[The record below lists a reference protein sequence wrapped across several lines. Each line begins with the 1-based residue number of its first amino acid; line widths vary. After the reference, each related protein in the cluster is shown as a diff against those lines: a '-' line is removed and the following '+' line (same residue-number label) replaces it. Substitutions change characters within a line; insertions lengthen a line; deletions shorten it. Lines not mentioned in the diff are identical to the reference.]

1 MPATHKV
8 AIIGAGFG
16 GLGMG
21 MRLREAGENSF
32 VILEKEARL
41 GGTWRDNAYPGAAC
55 DVPSHL
61 YSFTDEPNPDWS
73 HVFAPQAEILSYM
86 ERLAERR
93 GLLPH
98 LRCNAE
104 VTGAAWDD
112 EAQLWRVSVAGGETV
127 TARILIPAWGQL
139 NRPSYPRIEGLE
151 SFAGPAFH
159 SARWREDVALAGRR
173 VGCIGSAASAVQL
186 VPPVA
191 EEAAHLTVFQRSPN
205 WIAPR
210 MNRAYAEEE
219 LAAWRADPALLRASR
234 EAMFTERDDRF
245 AKVQLGTHLA
255 EEVRAVALAHLEA
268 QVPDPALRAKLTPD
282 YPVGC
287 RRILVS
293 DDYYPALMRP
303 DVELVTERIARIV
316 PEGVVTADGALHRCD
331 VLVHA
336 TGFETH
342 SFLGANDITGR
353 GGQSLRARWEKGA
366 EAYLGMTV
374 PGFPNMFFLYGPN
387 TNLGHNSILMMLEAQ
402 FRYILQAMEILEAE
416 GAAALDL
423 RPAALT
429 RFSTELQRALEGAAW
444 SGGCTS
450 WYKTAEGRIVNN
462 WSGTV
467 AAYQDRTAR
476 LAREDYETLVPQR
489 QAVAAAPA

>member
-1 MPATHKV
+1 MPPAYRV
-8 AIIGAGFG
+8 VIIGAGFG

-21 MRLREAGENSF
+21 MRLREAGEESF

-61 YSFTDEPNPDWS
+61 YSFMDEPNPDWS
-73 HVFAPQAEILSYM
+73 QVFAPQAEILTYM

-104 VTGAAWDD
+104 VAGAAWDD
-112 EAQLWRVSVAGGETV
+112 AEMLWRISLADGETV
-127 TARILIPAWGQL
+127 TARILIAAWGQL
-139 NRPSYPRIEGLE
+139 NRPSYPEIEGRE
-151 SFAGPAFH
+151 SFSGPAFH
-159 SARWREDVALAGRR
+159 SARWRPEVALAGKR

-186 VPPVA
+186 IPPVA
-191 EEAAHLTVFQRSPN
+191 EEAAHLAVFQRSPN
-205 WIAPR
+205 WIGPR
-210 MNRAYAEEE
+210 MNRGYTVEE
-219 LAAWRADPALLRASR
+219 LARYRADPALLQASR
-234 EAMFTERDDRF
+234 DAMFREREERF
-245 AKVQLGTHLA
+245 EKVRLGTHLA
-255 EEVRAVALAHLEA
+255 EEVRAAALAHLEA
-268 QVPDPALRAKLTPD
+268 QVPDKALRAKLTPD

-303 DVELVTERIARIV
+303 NVDLVTERIARIV
-316 PEGVVTADGALHRCD
+316 PEGVVTADGALHPCD
-331 VLVHA
+331 VLVYA

-342 SFLGANDITGR
+342 SFLGARDIAGR
-353 GGQSLRARWEKGA
+353 GGQSLRARWQHGA
-366 EAYLGMTV
+366 EAYLGMIV
-374 PGFPNMFFLYGPN
+374 PSFPNLFFLYGPN
-387 TNLGHNSILMMLEAQ
+387 TNLGHNSILVMLEAQ
-402 FRYILQAMEILEAE
+402 FRYILQALDQLEAE
-416 GAAALDL
+416 GIAALDL
-423 RPAALT
+423 RPDAMAS
-429 RFSTELQRALEGAAW
+429 FSAELQAALEGAAW

-467 AAYQDRTAR
+467 GAYQARAAR
-476 LAREDYETLVPQR
+476 LARQDYDALAPRR
-489 QAVAAAPA
+489 QAMATAPG